1 MGLTSTAFARRSR
14 RLLGAGLFLTVASTA
29 ALADPRCQ
37 QLEALNQQYAGVQLT
52 STQKQLKSQLV
63 AWYKQN
69 CRLNRSAEARR

>member
-1 MGLTSTAFARRSR
+1 MDLTSTVFARHSR
-14 RLLGAGLFLTVASTA
+14 RLLCAGLFLTIAPTTG
-29 ALADPRCQ
+29 LADERCR

-69 CRLNRSAEARR
+69 CRLSRSAEARR